1 MKKGLCRAA
10 ISKSIGVY
18 LLGSFRSIGVHLLDM
33 ALHHIFKSKSYLLK
47 QTDDRVD
54 LIEIKMTF

>member
-18 LLGSFRSIGVHLLDM
+18 LHLLDM